1 MTQKK
6 SVLIIC
12 YNFPPIGGGGVPRP
26 LKMAKYLGEFGWDV
40 HILTVDPAYHVTSD
54 PSLLAQLPASVK
66 IHRAK
71 EKNILPRPQ
80 VNPASAKTNVKEQ
93 GKDAAEASKP
103 STEADRAKP
112 TAPVAAKPSAVS
124 QVKRGIIN
132 VLKKMK
138 PYLLI
143 PDDQI
148 LWYPEAVK
156 VGREVMRREKI
167 DVIFSTSGPVTNHL
181 IGQKLAQEF
190 PCKWVIDFR
199 DPWTQ
204 NMHRSGIAWRDRL
217 EERMEAKVMKAADA
231 VTTVTATFAQNFR
244 KKYGSTIR
252 RLELIYNGF
261 DREDFVDLQPFLV
274 EPGKFHAVYAGILY
288 QKRNPRLLLRAIK
301 ELIDEGL
308 VDRHE
313 IALSFAGV
321 FDYPGYSENADCVK
335 ELGLGDVVRVLGNL
349 KHKEALGLMKGAN
362 ALLLIGDVTPD
373 AGAYIPGKLYEY
385 MGIGNPVLALN
396 MPGEATEIIEQFRL
410 GQVANPLDKEAIKQA
425 YLKLYQEWKRD
436 REISQQVDQTI
447 DHQADPQVDQ
457 QASGHTEDQADRLA
471 VQKAAEFA
479 ERVKPYERKEQA
491 RQLAQL
497 MDELIGSRATS

>member
-26 LKMAKYLGEFGWDV
+26 LKMAKYLGEFGWRV
-40 HILTVDPAYHVTSD
+40 HILTVDPTYHVTAD
-54 PSLLAQLPASVK
+54 PSLLAQLPASVT

-71 EKNILPRPQ
+71 EKNILPRPKGQ
-80 VNPASAKTNVKEQ
+80 QAPAAKQ
-93 GKDAAEASKP
+93 PGEAK
-103 STEADRAKP
+103 A
-112 TAPVAAKPSAVS
+112 VAAKPSAVS
-124 QVKRGIIN
+124 TVKRGIIN
-132 VLKKMK
+132 VLKKVK

-156 VGREVMRREKI
+156 LGREIMQREQI

-204 NMHRSGIAWRDRL
+204 NMHRSGIVWRDRL
-217 EERMEAKVMKAADA
+217 EERMEAKVMKQADA
-231 VTTVTATFAQNFR
+231 VTTVTATFAKNFR
-244 KKYGSTIR
+244 QKYGTAIQ

-261 DREDFVDLQPFLV
+261 DREDFVDLQPYLTQSD
-274 EPGKFHAVYAGILY
+274 KFHAVYAGILY

-308 VDRHE
+308 VDRSK

-321 FDYPGYSENADCVK
+321 FDYPGYSENADCVD
-335 ELGLGDVVRVLGNL
+335 ELGLGDVVHVLGNL
-349 KHKEALGLMKGAN
+349 KHKEALGLMKGAD

-396 MPGEATEIIEQFRL
+396 MPGEATEIIQEFRL
-410 GQVANPLDKEAIKQA
+410 GQVANPLDKDQIKQA
-425 YLKLYQEWKRD
+425 YLKLYQEWKAD
-436 REISQQVDQTI
+436 QQTGQFAVDQSGKAT
-447 DHQADPQVDQ
+447 DQ
-457 QASGHTEDQADRLA
+457 TAPNA
-471 VQKAAEFA
+471 VHQKAAEFA
-479 ERVKPYERKEQA
+479 DRVKPYERKEQA
-491 RQLAQL
+491 RQLAEL
-497 MDELIGSRATS
+497 MDELIGK